1 MKPASSA
8 AIRFFKEMLTGT
20 RTLTGFLPEGMP
32 RYWQMFFVVLGT
44 ALAFLGLLSLFNS
57 IIFLREHGTMP
68 ILSVIYIILNLSL
81 AYGFITGKKWL
92 VPILGLNWLGNFF
105 ISSVYIHLSQTD
117 PSISLERNILVITI
131 TGIFFFSAFLIRKKL
146 QGKYFR
152 WLVSI
157 PLLLIWLLAFLFN
170 FLILLTNIPALKGV
184 IY

>member
-1 MKPASSA
+1 M
-8 AIRFFKEMLTGT
+8 ITGA
-20 RTLTGFLPEGMP
+20 RTLTGFLPESMP
-32 RYWQMFFVVLGT
+32 RYWQMLFIVLGV

-57 IIFLREHGTMP
+57 IIFLRETGSIP

-105 ISSVYIHLSQTD
+105 LSSIYIYLSQSNPD
-117 PSISLERNILVITI
+117 ISPERNILVITL
-131 TGIFFFSAFLIRKKL
+131 TGIFFFSAFLIRKHL
-146 QGKYFR
+146 VGKYFP

-157 PLLLIWLLAFLFN
+157 PLLLVWLVAFLFN
-170 FLILLTNIPALKGV
+170 FLMMLTNIPALKGV

>member
-1 MKPASSA
+1 M
-8 AIRFFKEMLTGT
+8 ITGS
-20 RTLTGFLPEGMP
+20 RTLTGFLPESMP
-32 RYWQMFFVVLGT
+32 RYWQMLFIVLGV

-57 IIFLREHGTMP
+57 LIFLRENGHIP

-92 VPILGLNWLGNFF
+92 VPVLGLNWLGNFF
-105 ISSVYIHLSQTD
+105 ISSTYIHLAQSD
-117 PSISLERNILVITI
+117 SSISLERNILVITV
-131 TGIFFFSAFLIRKKL
+131 TGIFFFSAYLARKHL
-146 QGKYFR
+146 QGSYFR

-157 PLLLIWLLAFLFN
+157 PLLLVWLIAFLFN